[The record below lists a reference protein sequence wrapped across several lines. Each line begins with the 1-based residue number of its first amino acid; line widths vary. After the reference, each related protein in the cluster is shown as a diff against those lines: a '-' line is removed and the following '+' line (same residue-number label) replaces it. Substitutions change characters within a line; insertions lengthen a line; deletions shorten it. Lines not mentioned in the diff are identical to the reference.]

1 MCDHNLVQNT
11 SKKLLGL
18 TFSSNP
24 GKNMFKVSSS
34 DCVDQ
39 GMQKTRLYFITLVPF
54 NRVTHNLRF
63 NDLSVFFKTGG
74 RVTGSFLTALP
85 TVMVA
90 RLPALGPGDQCV
102 PSTAP
107 HR

>member
-1 MCDHNLVQNT
+1 MLPREGGSPTPYPPTQGGGC
-11 SKKLLGL
+11 G
-18 TFSSNP
+18 
-24 GKNMFKVSSS
+24 GNM
-34 DCVDQ
+34 
-39 GMQKTRLYFITLVPF
+39 P
-54 NRVTHNLRF
+54 
-63 NDLSVFFKTGG
+63 LSVSFKTGG